1 MDGSL
6 GDVSVG
12 LVTPTPAPLVPGRE
26 LSTIDIMLQAEPVL
40 QLTLLLLMVFSIV
53 SWGIILYKYRYLRQA
68 ARETAEFLDAF
79 WRSDSLDE
87 AYRSVT
93 SYPHAPVA
101 QVFRAGFA
109 ELRRLLSGD
118 AGEKGSSKDPPG
130 VPISNMGP
138 SSLDNVIRSLRRAGT
153 AQVTVLERR
162 LSFLATCGSTSPFIG
177 LFGTVWGILRA
188 FQRIGAAGSASI
200 ATVGP
205 AISEALIA
213 TAVGLFAAI
222 PAVIAYNYFLSR
234 VRVLTAEMDN
244 FSSDFL
250 NIVKR
255 HFFKD

>member
-6 GDVSVG
+6 GDVSAG
-12 LVTPTPAPLVPGRE
+12 LATATPVPLGTGRE
-26 LSTIDIMLQAEPVL
+26 LSTIDIVLQAEPVL
-40 QLTLLLLMVFSIV
+40 QFTLLVLIVFSIV
-53 SWGIILYKYRYLRQA
+53 SWGIIFYKFRYLRHA
-68 ARETAEFLDAF
+68 ARETSEFLEAF
-79 WRSDSLDE
+79 WRSDNLDE
-87 AYRSVT
+87 AYRSV
-93 SYPHAPVA
+93 SNYPHAPVA

-109 ELRRLLSGD
+109 ELRRLLAVDSD
-118 AGEKGSSKDPPG
+118 DRSPKKERKGEATA
-130 VPISNMGP
+130 NMGP
-138 SSLDNVIRSLRRAGT
+138 SSLDNVIRALRRAGT

-234 VRVLTAEMDN
+234 VRILTAEMDN

-255 HFFKD
+255 HFVKD

>member
-6 GDVSVG
+6 AEATAG
-12 LVTPTPAPLVPGRE
+12 LVTATPVPLGTGKE

-40 QLTLLLLMVFSIV
+40 QFTLLVLLFFSVV
-53 SWGIILYKYRYLRQA
+53 SWGIIFYKYRYLRKA

-87 AYRSVT
+87 AYRSVAD
-93 SYPHAPVA
+93 YPTAPVA
-101 QVFRAGFA
+101 QVFRAGFS
-109 ELRRLLSGD
+109 ELRRLLT
-118 AGEKGSSKDPPG
+118 GESEEKSSQGSPKATTTS
-130 VPISNMGP
+130 VMGP
-138 SSLDNVIRSLRRAGT
+138 SSLDNVIRALRRAGT

-162 LSFLATCGSTSPFIG
+162 LPFLATCGSTSPFIG